1 MVIKEALNDKYVR
14 VGHRLSLFERLDR
27 IRNSLKKQKDLLQ
40 TVEHLKHEPIQ
51 GPPTVSEGG
60 GGDLPPHIKLVF
72 SIIFTSYFTYFIF
85 EMKREMIPKQLAECL
100 LLLVCI

>member
-1 MVIKEALNDKYVR
+1 LVIKEALNDKYVR

-27 IRNSLKKQKDLLQ
+27 IRNSLKKP
-40 TVEHLKHEPIQ
+40 VEHLKHEPIQ